1 MWEFFQHTSI
11 FQIFNHPS
19 RSPVARYRFDLSVDI
34 IIEPT
39 PLWAKNSAKSCFLNV
54 SQNLTY
60 PDPPHDTRLAPPS
73 IQEHLIRK
81 LQTQETTS
89 SSVSLLK
96 AYGCRTGEQPCD
108 QFPALWFSQIYT
120 GKSPMK
126 ASLVCALSEVGYVR
140 WSIKSSYHSI
150 HYFDIIWV
158 SKFW

>member
-1 MWEFFQHTSI
+1 MFLPLSRNRQDLIHNYLKQRQSKIIMIMWEFFQHTSI

-60 PDPPHDTRLAPPS
+60 PDPPHDTRLAPPN
-73 IQEHLIRK
+73 IWEHLIRK

-89 SSVSLLK
+89 SSVSSLK
-96 AYGCRTGEQPCD
+96 AYGCWTGE
-108 QFPALWFSQIYT
+108 
-120 GKSPMK
+120 
-126 ASLVCALSEVGYVR
+126 
-140 WSIKSSYHSI
+140 
-150 HYFDIIWV
+150 
-158 SKFW
+158 